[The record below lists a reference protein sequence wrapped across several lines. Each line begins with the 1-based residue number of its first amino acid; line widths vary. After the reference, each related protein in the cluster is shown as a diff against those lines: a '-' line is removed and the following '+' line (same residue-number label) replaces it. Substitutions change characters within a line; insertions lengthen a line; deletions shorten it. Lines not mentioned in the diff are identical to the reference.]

1 MATSRPVPTL
11 DVLLPTARE
20 PIGPDPAEVSLGALY
35 AHPGPG
41 AGRTA
46 WVRANMVTTVDGA
59 ATGPDHLSGSIND
72 AADHRVFEVLR
83 AAADVVVIGAG
94 TARAERYRSL
104 KVPDALAAARA
115 ARGQST
121 RLELAVVSAS
131 GVLPPELLTGDDLPL
146 VLTVSSSPALPALRE
161 RLGADR
167 VIEAGDTEVDAERA
181 LAALAARG
189 LVRVLA
195 EGGPHLLAQ
204 LVRSDAVDELCLT
217 TSPLLVGG
225 PAARI
230 LDTGT
235 WLAPPRAATLAHL
248 LHSDGVLLARWLL
261 GARPGS
267 DDGTRL
273 TP

>member
-1 MATSRPVPTL
+1 MAASPPAPTL
-11 DVLLPTARE
+11 DVLLPTGRE
-20 PIGPDPAEVSLGALY
+20 PIGPDAAEESLGVLY
-35 AHPGPG
+35 AHPGPR
-41 AGRTA
+41 AGRTTY
-46 WVRANMVTTVDGA
+46 VRANMVTTVDGA
-59 ATGPDHLSGSIND
+59 ATGADHVSGSINS

-83 AAADVVVIGAG
+83 AAADVVLIGAG

-104 KVPDALAAARA
+104 SVPDALAAGRA
-115 ARGQST
+115 ARGQSA

-167 VIEAGDTEVDAERA
+167 VIEAGESAVDPERA

-204 LVRSDAVDELCLT
+204 LVGGDAVDELCLT

-225 PAARI
+225 PAPRI
-230 LDTGT
+230 LDTDA
-235 WLAPPRAATLAHL
+235 WLAHPRGATLAHL

-261 GARPGS
+261 GARPRSG
-267 DDGTRL
+267 DGTRL

>member
-1 MATSRPVPTL
+1 MATSRPGPTL
-11 DVLLPTARE
+11 DVLLPTGRE
-20 PIGPDPAEVSLGALY
+20 PLGPDPAEASLSALY
-35 AHPGPG
+35 AHPQPHE
-41 AGRTA
+41 GRSA
-46 WVRANMVTTVDGA
+46 WVRANMVSTVDGA
-59 ATGPDHLSGSIND
+59 ATGPDHVSGSINN

-83 AAADVVVIGAG
+83 AAADVVLIGAG
-94 TARAERYRSL
+94 TARTERYRSL
-104 KVPDALAAARA
+104 SVPVALAAARA
-115 ARGQST
+115 ARGQPA
-121 RLELAVVSAS
+121 RLELAIVSAS

-146 VLTVSSSPALPALRE
+146 VLTVSASPALPALRD

-167 VIEAGDTEVDAERA
+167 VVEAGDTEVDLERA

-204 LVRSDAVDELCLT
+204 LVESGAIDELCVT

-230 LDTGT
+230 LDTAA
-235 WLAPPRAATLAHL
+235 WLTPPRAATLAHL
-248 LHSDGVLLARWLL
+248 LHSDGVLLARWLV
-261 GARPGS
+261 GARPPT